1 VEETGPIDAAELDT
15 ALQALLRTNPG
26 AWVAAIDDRG
36 FFVAVP
42 PTLDVGSHELL
53 PARSALDLVELGERA
68 GVVAT
73 WNRAQTT
80 GAARTGVH
88 LKGTGTEG
96 QLHFFDLRPRYGVYV
111 GVLVAEAGHELT
123 RVREAV
129 SFRPRLCI
137 QRKNEVAVWT
147 EVDDDTSRMLGWE
160 RSALVGRRGLELVH
174 PDDQDRAIEAWMDML
189 ARPDMEHRVRVRY
202 LTLSGDWLWVETVHR
217 NHLDDPEL
225 GYVIAECLD
234 VSDEMAAHEA
244 VRERE
249 QLLQRIA
256 ETVPLGLLQLDGEG
270 RAVYANERL
279 ASVLGGSGS
288 SAEDHFA
295 DVADDDRTALDDAL
309 RSLFANGCD
318 RDLEIEVRSE
328 RRHDRRFCHVRLRAL
343 TQDNGAVN
351 GAILCFED
359 VTERVHSRAELE
371 HRATR
376 DGLTGCL
383 NRSSIMSV
391 LQAAVAGAT
400 GVGVGVGVAFI
411 DLDGFKDVNDT
422 RGHAA
427 GDEVLIEIARRL
439 RSHIRTD
446 DTVGR
451 LGGDEFLVVC
461 PGIDHRD
468 ELPQLAR
475 RLCDALRAPIPLASG
490 ALELRAS
497 IGVASTRDVG
507 RNADALVAMADSTMY
522 EVKRGHRG
530 SAA

>member
-1 VEETGPIDAAELDT
+1 MEEIRPIDAAALDT
-15 ALQALLRTNPG
+15 ALQTLLRTSPG

-53 PARSALDLVELGERA
+53 PARTALDLVEGGERA
-68 GVVAT
+68 GVVDT
-73 WNRAQTT
+73 WNRAQAT
-80 GAARTGVH
+80 GAARTEVH

-96 QLHFFDLRPRYGVYV
+96 QLHFFDVRPLYGVYV

-160 RSALVGRRGLELVH
+160 RAALVGRRGLELVH

-202 LTLSGDWLWVETVHR
+202 LTLSGEWLWVETVHR

-295 DVADDDRTALDDAL
+295 NVADDDRHALDDAL
-309 RSLFANGCD
+309 RALFANGCD

-343 TQDNGAVN
+343 TQDNGTVN

-391 LQAAVAGAT
+391 LQAAVSGT
-400 GVGVGVGVAFI
+400 TGVGVAFI

-427 GDEVLIEIARRL
+427 GDEVLIETARRL
-439 RSHIRTD
+439 RLHIRAD

-461 PGIDHRD
+461 PGIDHHD
-468 ELPQLAR
+468 ELPQLGR
-475 RLCDALRAPIPLASG
+475 RLCDALRAPIPLATG
-490 ALELRAS
+490 VVELRAS
-497 IGVASTRDVG
+497 IGVASTSDVG
-507 RNADALVAMADSTMY
+507 RHADALVARADSTMY
-522 EVKRGHRG
+522 EAKRRHRG